1 MDAFR
6 IGFPLYEQ
14 VDLIDVTVPYDLFS
28 RVTAVGG
35 RAVELLLIG
44 PTLAPVTSGQR
55 FRITPDVDF
64 ETCPPLDLIW
74 VPGSQRVPQPPES
87 DALVA
92 FISAQAKTAAWV
104 TSVCTGAMLLNQ
116 GRLLDGYEATT
127 HWAAVAELEKNK
139 SVRVAVGY
147 PRYVRDRNRVTGG
160 GVTSSIDEAL
170 AIVAML
176 TDNDTAFTIQKY
188 IQYQWPPA
196 GEQHQNS

>member
-1 MDAFR
+1 MDPFR

-14 VDLIDVTVPYDLFS
+14 VDLIDVTVPYDIFS
-28 RVTAVGG
+28 RVTAIGG
-35 RAVELLLIG
+35 RPLQLLLIG
-44 PTLAPVTSGQR
+44 PTMQPVTSGQK

-64 ETCPPLDLIW
+64 ATCPQLDLIW

-87 DALVA
+87 VPLVS
-92 FISAQAKTAAWV
+92 FINRQAARATWV
-104 TSVCTGAMLLNQ
+104 TSVCTGALLLNQ
-116 GRLLDGYEATT
+116 AHLLDGYQATT
-127 HWAAVAELEKNK
+127 HWAAVEQLEQNK
-139 SVRVAVGY
+139 AVQVAVGY

-196 GEQHQNS
+196 GAQHP